1 KRKSKFIKMKPLLEE
16 ISVNY
21 SNYSSFMSGDNRRL
35 SVELCK
41 KVLDAVENIHDY
53 DIPKQ
58 ETVEI
63 DDIDNKKE

>member
-1 KRKSKFIKMKPLLEE
+1 
-16 ISVNY
+16 
-21 SNYSSFMSGDNRRL
+21 MSGDNRRL
-35 SVELCK
+35 SIELCK